1 MTLEEHLTAKFVCA
15 KCKHKVATAKRIAAT
30 GAGFTRFL
38 DIQHNRF
45 TALVCQ
51 HCGYTDL
58 FDLKVLEGKG
68 DRLGNILDGIFDAR

>member
-1 MTLEEHLTAKFVCA
+1 MTLEERLAMKFVCA
-15 KCKHKVATAKRIAAT
+15 KCKHKGATSRKIATT
-30 GAGFTRFL
+30 GAGLTRFI

-45 TALVCQ
+45 TALTCT

-68 DRLGNILDGIFDAR
+68 DTLATVLDVLFEF